1 VQSVKA
7 ALNCIGTGGG
17 TRSVL
22 GDLFGFFLRRVPT
35 DPDTSVTA
43 RVSLTAHLQGL
54 SGRHLHINV
63 IGVGLDSLSAAD
75 QQTAL
80 EKIDYGIY
88 RTRNIYQTVNLG
100 IGRVQHWEITTAAS
114 GGRDDLGSEDEA
126 DDLTDEWTVQ
136 NNGIDVFVVRTI
148 SDADFVGTSPVPG
161 DCDKDDKDD
170 GLIGG
175 EVNRD
180 HEPFSRTFAHE
191 IGHFLNLSHN
201 HGADPACPTT
211 TPGQNNLMAQTRCAL
226 STRDSVLLTSG
237 QGSTVR
243 GRCQVRAG
251 C

>member
-1 VQSVKA
+1 MQSVKA
-7 ALNCIGTGGG
+7 ALSCIGASGG

-43 RVSLTAHLQGL
+43 SVSLTSHLQSL

-63 IGVGLDSLSAAD
+63 ISVGFDARPAAD
-75 QQTAL
+75 QQTDL
-80 EKIDYGIY
+80 ERIDYCIY
-88 RTRNIYQTVNLG
+88 RTRNIYQPVSLG
-100 IGRVQHWEITTAAS
+100 IGRVQHWEISAAAA
-114 GGRDDLGSEDEA
+114 GGRDDIGSDDEA

-136 NNGIDVFVVRTI
+136 NNGIDVFLVRNI
-148 SDADFVGTSPVPG
+148 SANFIGTSPVPG

-175 EVNRD
+175 EIGGN
-180 HEPFSRTFAHE
+180 HEQVSRTFAHE

-201 HGADPACPTT
+201 HGDRPACPTT
-211 TPGQNNLMAQTRCAL
+211 TAGQNNLMAQTRCAL
-226 STRDSVLLTSG
+226 SERNSVLLSSG

>member
-1 VQSVKA
+1 MQSVKA
-7 ALNCIGTGGG
+7 ALSCIGMSGG

-22 GDLFGFFLRRVPT
+22 GDLFGFLLRRVPT
-35 DPDTSVTA
+35 DPDTTVTA
-43 RVSLTAHLQGL
+43 SVSLTAHLQGL
-54 SGRHLHINV
+54 SGRHLHVNAIS
-63 IGVGLDSLSAAD
+63 VGFDTLSAAD

-80 EKIDYGIY
+80 ERIDYGIY
-88 RTRNIYQTVNLG
+88 RTRNIYRPVSLG
-100 IGRVQHWEITTAAS
+100 IGRVQHWQISAAAS
-114 GGRDDLGSEDEA
+114 GGRDDLGSDDEA
-126 DDLTDEWTVQ
+126 DDLTDEWTVP
-136 NNGIDVFVVRTI
+136 NNGIDVFVVRNI
-148 SDADFVGTSPVPG
+148 SDDFVGTSPVPG

-175 EVNRD
+175 EINRG

-201 HGADPACPTT
+201 HGADPACPATT
-211 TPGQNNLMAQTRCAL
+211 AGQNNLMAQTRCAI
-226 STRDSVLLTSG
+226 SARNSVLLTSG

>member
-1 VQSVKA
+1 MKSVKA
-7 ALNCIGTGGG
+7 ALSCIGASGG

-35 DPDTSVTA
+35 DPDTTVTA
-43 RVSLTAHLQGL
+43 SVSLTTHLQAL
-54 SGRHLHINV
+54 AGRHVHLNV
-63 IGVGLDSLSAAD
+63 ISVGFDTLSAAD
-75 QQTAL
+75 HQTAL
-80 EKIDYGIY
+80 EKVDYSVY

-100 IGRVQHWEITTAAS
+100 VGRVQHWEILAGDS

-126 DDLTDEWTVQ
+126 DDLTDEWSVQ
-136 NNGIDVFVVRTI
+136 NNGVDLFVVRNI
-148 SDADFVGTSPVPG
+148 SDGDFVGISPVPG

-175 EVNRD
+175 EINRD

-191 IGHFLNLSHN
+191 LGHFLNLSHN
-201 HGADPACPTT
+201 HGAAPACPTT
-211 TPGQNNLMAQTRCAL
+211 TAGQNNLMAQTRCAL
-226 STRDSVLLTSG
+226 SARNSVLLTTT

-243 GRCQVRAG
+243 GRCQTRAG